1 MTAVELTQ
9 RVETVPPR
17 LLEQPK
23 PPRPSSPKPEQL
35 PPEPQMPEP
44 LPPDLFPV
52 PKLPDERPAM
62 ISRGFISMISGR
74 IYVKSRSSNVEQS
87 ASCSCH

>member
-1 MTAVELTQ
+1 MTNVDLIQ
-9 RVETVPPR
+9 KVRLVPML

-23 PPRPSSPKPEQL
+23 PPKPSPPKPPDQL
-35 PPEPQMPEP
+35 PTEPQVPEP

-62 ISRGFISMISGR
+62 ISGR
-74 IYVKSRSSNVEQS
+74 IYVKS
-87 ASCSCH
+87 